1 MISFRPFAFAALLAG
16 ASPVVATA
24 QDTTGTNAGLFL
36 ELNTLKDVGGACRL
50 SFLARNQT
58 GSAIDEAVFETVI
71 FDAKGGVMS
80 LSLFDFRDL
89 PADRPRVRQFDLS
102 GTDCADVGQALINGA
117 NSCVVNGAE
126 SDLCQ
131 QSLSLSSRVD
141 VELLG

>member
-1 MISFRPFAFAALLAG
+1 MIPFRSFAFAALLAG
-16 ASPVVATA
+16 AIPVLATA
-24 QDTTGTNAGLFL
+24 QDASDTGGDLLL

-58 GSAIDEAVFETVI
+58 GTAIDEAVFETVI
-71 FDAKGGVMS
+71 FDANGGVMS

-102 GTDCADVGQALINGA
+102 GTACADVGQALINGA
-117 NSCVVNGAE
+117 NSCVVNGTE
-126 SDLCQ
+126 SDICQ